1 MSFISN
7 LIKDVAPIV
16 ATFSTDPVTKAIAT
30 GVTVKQQKQEASFQ
44 RKLADERNR
53 ERANRM
59 AINYNTGFDPVTGQG
74 MPSTTTQNAGQGG
87 FFGGGKRSQLQNSSA
102 ARTPLRLHLHANQH
116 QRPQQ

>member
-87 FFGGGKRSQLQNSSA
+87 FFGGVSDFFGQAGSAIGSIFGSGIPQLFGFN
-102 ARTPLRLHLHANQH
+102 
-116 QRPQQ
+116 